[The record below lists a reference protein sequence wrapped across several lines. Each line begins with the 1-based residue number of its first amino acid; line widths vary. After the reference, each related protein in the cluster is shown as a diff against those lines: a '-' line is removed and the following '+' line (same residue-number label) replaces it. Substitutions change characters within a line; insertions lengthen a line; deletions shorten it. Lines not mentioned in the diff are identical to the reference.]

1 MKYMTVAVAEK
12 VRGIVGEVINQSEQR
27 LYDGGHFIRVK
38 VVVNV
43 MIPLCR
49 GRLVSLSDNK

>member
-12 VRGIVGEVINQSEQR
+12 VCGIVGEVINQSEQR

-43 MIPLCR
+43 TIPLCR